1 MDTILTQNTLE
12 NAEKLWKINELLAEM
27 VKEVRESVTIL
38 RQADEAL
45 LAGQSVITHDCIQ
58 LVIKALE

>member
-1 MDTILTQNTLE
+1 LTQNTLE

-45 LAGQSVITHDCIQ
+45 LAGQSVIAHDCIQ

>member
-1 MDTILTQNTLE
+1 MDTISTQNTLE
-12 NAEKLWKINELLAEM
+12 NAEKLWKINELLDEM

-45 LAGQSVITHDCIQ
+45 LAGQSVIAHDRIQ
-58 LVIKALE
+58 LAIKALE